1 MFRAISNIHRR
12 PGAGTV
18 SIDDLSGPHA
28 DLLRV
33 VASELQVE
41 VHLDRVTCPAKGLL
55 QEVRHSF
62 SRWLR
67 GELALRSQFLAVFEK
82 DVRERSHC

>member
-1 MFRAISNIHRR
+1 MFRVISNIHRR

-33 VASELQVE
+33 GASELQVE
-41 VHLDRVTCPAKGLL
+41 VHLDRVTSSGEEAFAGTATFLL
-55 QEVRHSF
+55 TMA
-62 SRWLR
+62 SR
-67 GELALRSQFLAVFEK
+67 
-82 DVRERSHC
+82 

>member
-1 MFRAISNIHRR
+1 VTGETMFAKGLHRLYRDMFRAISNIHRR

-18 SIDDLSGPHA
+18 SIDDLSGPHV

-41 VHLDRVTCPAKGLL
+41 VHLDRVTSSGEEAVAGTATFL
-55 QEVRHSF
+55 F
-62 SRWLR
+62 TMASR
-67 GELALRSQFLAVFEK
+67 
-82 DVRERSHC
+82 